1 MAKKRGSAGQRSEKT
16 LGDRLTYRELRNTPG
31 RVWERLA
38 DDKPLT
44 LVADGEARALLIPI
58 NDGDAAGAYD
68 AYLRGRAMIAMRRM
82 QAEARRTGKDKMT
95 LAEINDV
102 IRKVRS
108 ERARRSE
115 QT

>member
-1 MAKKRGSAGQRSEKT
+1 MAKKRGNGGQRSQKA
-16 LGDRLTYRELRNTPG
+16 LGDRVTYRELRNTPG

-44 LVADGEARALLIPI
+44 LVADGHARAILIPI

-68 AYLRGRAMIAMRRM
+68 AYVRGRAMVAIREI

-95 LAEINDV
+95 LREINDV

-108 ERARRSE
+108 ERARKAE
-115 QT
+115 